1 VVAPTPENVRGWI
14 GAIWPALCTAS
25 PVTVMILLGL
35 WAASIYWFTAEIA
48 RVHGVNQ
55 ALWNQVVAAQKAQ
68 VDLAWRCYQTEPHR
82 E

>member
-1 VVAPTPENVRGWI
+1 
-14 GAIWPALCTAS
+14 
-25 PVTVMILLGL
+25 MIVLGL

-55 ALWNQVVAAQKAQ
+55 ALWNQVVAAQQAQ
-68 VDLAWRCYQTEPHR
+68 VDLAWRCYQTEPHH

>member
-1 VVAPTPENVRGWI
+1 VRGWLS
-14 GAIWPALCTAS
+14 AIWPTLQTAS

-68 VDLAWRCYQTEPHR
+68 VDLVWRCYKGEERPHH